1 MNGQPSVSVVIP
13 AYNVEDCICRAIRSV
28 LRQTHLPQE
37 IVVVDDGSTD
47 NTGCAAKKFGGP
59 VRVIGQRRTGA
70 AQARNTGISASRGE
84 IIAFQDADDEWLE
97 TKLEKQLTLHH
108 RQDLA
113 MSSCQSNEFDVDG
126 HDLGDTFRDLRPVRG
141 NEIWRKLLAVNF
153 IATPTV
159 MASREKL
166 IAAGGFNSSLKVG
179 EDQDMW
185 IRLALLG
192 PVDFIDESLVHVHM
206 RPASLS
212 SSGFHDQVAFTL
224 PMIWEHLQALKPR
237 LCEREVRGIYAARLG
252 RVGRNACAHREF
264 VLGLSLVAKAI
275 GMGDSP
281 FHNLYH
287 LLGLA
292 PPIRWL
298 RNTMRQSLGAAAGE
312 GPVAAG
318 PGRETP

>member
-1 MNGQPSVSVVIP
+1 MNGQPSVTVVIP
-13 AYNVEDCICRAIRSV
+13 AYNMDDCICRAIRSV

-47 NTGCAAKKFGGP
+47 NTRSAANKFGGL
-59 VRVIGQRRTGA
+59 VRVIDQCRSGA
-70 AQARNTGISASRGE
+70 AQARNAGIRASNSE
-84 IIAFQDADDEWLE
+84 IIAFLDADDEWLE
-97 TKLEKQLTLHH
+97 TKLEKQLDLHK
-108 RQDLA
+108 RQDLVL
-113 MSSCQSNEFDVDG
+113 SFCRSNEFDVDG
-126 HDLGDTFRDLRPVRG
+126 HDLGDTFRGLRPLRG
-141 NEIWRKLLAVNF
+141 DDVWRNLLAINF

-159 MASREKL
+159 MASRQTL

-192 PVDFIDESLVHVHM
+192 PVDFIDESLVRVHM

-224 PMIWEHLQALKPR
+224 PMIWGHLQALKPR
-237 LCEREVRGIYAARLG
+237 LCDREIRAIYAARLG

-264 VLGLSLVAKAI
+264 VLGLSLMAKAI

-281 FHNLYH
+281 FHNLHH
-287 LLGLA
+287 LAGLT

-298 RNTMRQSLGAAAGE
+298 RTVMRQSLGATAGK
-312 GPVAAG
+312 GPAVVA